1 MTKNRPVASQKNQ
14 KNTLSAGQALYS
26 VTRPVNTVEG
36 FLRSQNQKSTSRIS
50 KNKTDSVSA
59 TVDRTKNPHLL
70 RPKNSPLSARQAL
83 YSATPLVQTVL
94 ARHKKNICQLN
105 AERLLMIEEIANRHE
120 TKNPHLV
127 SQKTSSSSS
136 SSSSA
141 LVANARSSSSSSS
154 FSSSSSSSPPPPP
167 PLLLLLLLALTP
179 P

>member
-1 MTKNRPVASQKNQ
+1 M
-14 KNTLSAGQALYS
+14 
-26 VTRPVNTVEG
+26 TRPVNTVEG

-59 TVDRTKNPHLL
+59 TSSGQNQKSTSFTSKKN
-70 RPKNSPLSARQAL
+70 PLSARQAL

-94 ARHKKNICQLN
+94 ARHKKSICQLN

-136 SSSSA
+136 SSSA

-154 FSSSSSSSPPPPP
+154 SFSSSSSSPPPPP
-167 PLLLLLLLALTP
+167 HFNPPLRNENNL
-179 P
+179 